1 MLRDLVQSNPEL
13 AAVAVLV
20 FGVILARVAALL
32 SDRLLALADRASARL
47 GGYGRNLLS
56 PVVRKGVSVTVFAV
70 VLALSVI
77 VAVRVLSIEQLSG
90 WLDALLAYVPRFV
103 LGLVIIGAG
112 TVAGTLAR
120 TVTASMMSREGGD
133 ALLPRLTQIAV
144 VLVAVVT
151 GLQQIGIDISF
162 ITQLALIGL
171 AGLLAGLSLAFALG
185 ARDYV
190 ANLMGQSEL
199 SRYAPGDRLRI
210 DDAEGE
216 VVEIHR
222 TGLTL
227 ATGEGLLSVPA
238 AQLTRGRVLLL
249 RVDHGEE
256 TADD

>member
-1 MLRDLVQSNPEL
+1 MLRDLIQSSPEL

-20 FGVILARVAALL
+20 FGVILARLAALL
-32 SDRLLALADRASARL
+32 CGRLVALVERVAARF
-47 GGYGRNLLS
+47 GGYGRSLLS
-56 PVVRKGVSVTVFAV
+56 PVAQKGISVTVFAV

-77 VAVRVLSIEQLSG
+77 VAVRVLDIEQLSG
-90 WLDALLAYVPRFV
+90 WLDAVLRYVPRFI
-103 LGLVIIGAG
+103 LGVVIIGAG
-112 TVAGTLAR
+112 TVAGTLVRSVVAG
-120 TVTASMMSREGGD
+120 MMSRNGED
-133 ALLPRLTQIAV
+133 TLLPRLTQIAV

-171 AGLLAGLSLAFALG
+171 AGLLGGLSLAFALG

-199 SRYAPGDRLRI
+199 ARYAPGDRLRI

-216 VVEIHR
+216 VVEVRR

-227 ATGEGLLSVPA
+227 ATGEGLLAVPA
-238 AQLTRGRVLLL
+238 AQLTRGRVLLV
-249 RVDHGEE
+249 RANGVDE
-256 TADD
+256 TGDD